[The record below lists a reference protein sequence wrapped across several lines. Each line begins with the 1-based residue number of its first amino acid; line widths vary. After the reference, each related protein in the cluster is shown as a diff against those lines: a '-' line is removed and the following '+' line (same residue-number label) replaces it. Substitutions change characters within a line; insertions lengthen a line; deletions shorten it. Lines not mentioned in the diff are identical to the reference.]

1 LGGINVNVTL
11 ETRPAR
17 SPRIV
22 YRTIDGEAV
31 LVDAQ
36 HGKVR
41 VLNEVAGRMWE
52 LIDGQR
58 SLAEIAAIVSQ
69 EYEAQL
75 DQVESDVVVFLDDL
89 MRKGLCS

>member
-1 LGGINVNVTL
+1 MNVTL
-11 ETRPAR
+11 ETRPTR
-17 SPRIV
+17 SPGVV

-58 SLAEIAAIVSQ
+58 SLAEVAAIVSQ
-69 EYEAQL
+69 EYEAQP
-75 DQVESDVVVFLDDL
+75 DQVESDILVFLDDL